1 MFTFGAFASG
11 GGSNFKAILS
21 HAKDGTLGGACQF
34 LIVNNA
40 DCGAKRIAQD
50 SGIPVYHISSHTH
63 PDPSDYEKAL
73 LNVLKEHPV
82 DFITLCGFMKRIPDS
97 FLNAMKNR
105 VLNVHPAL
113 LPKFGGKGFYG
124 IHVHKAVIAANET
137 ESGPTIHLV
146 TSQYDSGKILAQT
159 KVPVLNTDSPESLAA
174 KVLEQEHALFWKTL
188 RDYALSELPK

>member
-11 GGSNFKAILS
+11 GGSNFKTILS
-21 HAKDGTLGGACQF
+21 HAKDGTLGGDCQF

-40 DCGAKRIAQD
+40 NCGARQIALD
-50 SGIPVYHISSHTH
+50 FGVPVYHISSLTH
-63 PDPSDYEKAL
+63 PDPSNYEKAL

-82 DFITLCGFMKRIPDS
+82 DFVTLCGFMKRIPDS
-97 FLNAMKNR
+97 FLNALKNR

-124 IHVHKAVIAANET
+124 IRVHKAVIAAKEI

-146 TSQYDSGKILAQT
+146 TSQYDSGKILAQS
-159 KVPVLNTDSPESLAA
+159 KVPVLDSDTPESLAA
-174 KVLEQEHALFWKTL
+174 KVLKQEHDLFWKTL
-188 RDYALSELPK
+188 RDYAHSEIPR